1 MKIGT
6 QPDVRHN
13 LREAFEFV
21 VDNDFNHIELLMDH
35 PFFCLES
42 INHDELIELVWSYDV
57 ELLLHAP
64 ATSTNFISISET
76 MRRASYEEM
85 EKVLRLADKCCARV
99 VTFHIGWNPSFV
111 NNGSFYF
118 DRETFEKHNARVLRE
133 ELKPFL
139 QHSPVTL
146 ALENTI
152 PIEGEFKAA
161 LKEILDETNL
171 ALTLDIGHYNVSR
184 CDFFIE
190 NFERVVNIHVHDNNG
205 KRDEHIALGK
215 GIVDLKKFP
224 LEKFDGYLTIETR
237 EVNSILE
244 TRDYLIRYLNEL
256 YDRQRN
262 RV

>member
-1 MKIGT
+1 
-6 QPDVRHN
+6 
-13 LREAFEFV
+13 
-21 VDNDFNHIELLMDH
+21 
-35 PFFCLES
+35 
-42 INHDELIELVWSYDV
+42 
-57 ELLLHAP
+57 
-64 ATSTNFISISET
+64 
-76 MRRASYEEM
+76 
-85 EKVLRLADKCCARV
+85 
-99 VTFHIGWNPSFV
+99 
-111 NNGSFYF
+111 
-118 DRETFEKHNARVLRE
+118 
-133 ELKPFL
+133 
-139 QHSPVTL
+139 
-146 ALENTI
+146 
-152 PIEGEFKAA
+152 FKAA